1 MEEEKFH
8 TTTSTWSDS
17 IENTIKDIG
26 DSCLAY
32 KWMNILS
39 VKKNE
44 LKYNIL
50 MYTSIII
57 GPVSG
62 ILSAVSNG
70 DNLPTLD
77 ILVTVFSFLS
87 GVISAVIKFS
97 EFGEKAISYKTA
109 AAKYSSLENNIKRQL
124 SLHRDDRVNAG
135 EYLEWISTSYDEL
148 FSGSPLVT
156 DEIYEEWI
164 RFAKENNIET
174 KIKQHAPLST
184 VKTETNVDLTKYSD
198 GKMRYEMARLFRMK

>member
-1 MEEEKFH
+1 
-8 TTTSTWSDS
+8 
-17 IENTIKDIG
+17 
-26 DSCLAY
+26 
-32 KWMNILS
+32 MNILS

-124 SLHRDDRVNAG
+124 SLQRDDRVNAG